1 MLALQCN
8 RLRASQS
15 GLVRRQ
21 NASIRGR
28 LPGGLGDLG
37 AAHLPGRGHRG
48 GDRPGATPRG
58 RARGAEQDFLT
69 DKVTPVSGAVDKKTQ
84 RVAIKLEGND
94 NVVIETGLYNL
105 TNDEVPVLI
114 HIGKDRQEKR
124 LLVRLQQPQEA
135 AAETQP

>member
-1 MLALQCN
+1 
-8 RLRASQS
+8 
-15 GLVRRQ
+15 
-21 NASIRGR
+21 
-28 LPGGLGDLG
+28 
-37 AAHLPGRGHRG
+37 
-48 GDRPGATPRG
+48 
-58 RARGAEQDFLT
+58 
-69 DKVTPVSGAVDKKTQ
+69 VTPVSGAVDKKTQ